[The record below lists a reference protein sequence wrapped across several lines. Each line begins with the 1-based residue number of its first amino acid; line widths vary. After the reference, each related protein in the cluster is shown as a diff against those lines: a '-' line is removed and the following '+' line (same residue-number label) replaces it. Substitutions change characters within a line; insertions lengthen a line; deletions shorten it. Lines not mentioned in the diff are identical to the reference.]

1 MSMKALGRSSAR
13 RGLAPALK
21 KEHDLLKLVLIT
33 AYRGVAFEDIMNKYS
48 SLADSYLAP
57 SLAKVAFPLVAYFAF
72 HLYLLYI
79 CILAIF
85 KQVYEKTVIGGY
97 AAAWVGRLADQYNAW
112 QYSRLPRIIPPP
124 IRVQINEEP
133 KLQPMSPTAPGTHR
147 TAAAAAAAAAE
158 DGCKGAAP
166 RSSPNSS
173 PRASNSATSVDSS
186 SAQSTDS
193 ASSTALSSDQE
204 RGGASSSLSSLS
216 TTTSSEN
223 EEEEDD
229 EKDDEANDAVP
240 FPFSA
245 DPPPRSSPRASLES
259 SDKSRASSSSSDLTV
274 STPDFATPPQS
285 PVPITV
291 VKRAP
296 AIRVRWV
303 TTLTI
308 VSLIR
313 SDPADSLQMP
323 PAPLPAPFSEKK
335 KEKKKKDK
343 EKKPAKGAATKGE
356 SEEDEMTGQKEG
368 DDSERAAK
376 RRLEKMEK
384 RLKKEREI
392 LRVIRAK
399 KKALETGSLRKIN
412 EDKSSEYGRR
422 EDTVALYS
430 AHSCSSDSGSST
442 SSDSS
447 NKRKHKTEKSQFAKK
462 VAKADSIRQRR
473 ESNNSKRAT
482 RKPERRRRRNE
493 CRTSS

>member
-1 MSMKALGRSSAR
+1 LGRSSAR

-21 KEHDLLKLVLIT
+21 KEHDLLKVILIT
-33 AYRGVAFEDIMNKYS
+33 AYRGVAYEDVMNKYS

-57 SLAKVAFPLVAYFAF
+57 SLAKVAFPVVAYFAF

-79 CILAIF
+79 CNLAIF

-112 QYSRLPRIIPPP
+112 QDSRLPCIIPPP
-124 IRVQINEEP
+124 IRVQINEES
-133 KLQPMSPTAPGTHR
+133 KLQPMSPTAPGTDR
-147 TAAAAAAAAAE
+147 TAEAAAAAAAE
-158 DGCKGAAP
+158 AGGKGAAP

-173 PRASNSATSVDSS
+173 PRTSNSATSVDSS

-229 EKDDEANDAVP
+229 EKDAVP

-259 SDKSRASSSSSDLTV
+259 SDESRASSSSSDLAV

-285 PVPITV
+285 PITV

-296 AIRVRWV
+296 KRDDD
-303 TTLTI
+303 
-308 VSLIR
+308 VSEKTGEKEDNVGIR

-323 PAPLPAPFSEKK
+323 PAPLPAHLPEKM
-335 KEKKKKDK
+335 KETKKDK
-343 EKKPAKGAATKGE
+343 KGKKPAKDAAAKGE

-384 RLKKEREI
+384 RLKKERES
-392 LRVIRAK
+392 LRVIRAKK

-412 EDKSSEYGRR
+412 EDKSS
-422 EDTVALYS
+422 
-430 AHSCSSDSGSST
+430 GSST
-442 SSDSS
+442 SSGSS
-447 NKRKHKTEKSQFAKK
+447 NKRKTDKNQFAKK

-473 ESNNSKRAT
+473 ESNNSKRDKKRESD
-482 RKPERRRRRNE
+482 RKKNKGSKRDKKAGE
-493 CRTSS
+493 TKKDK